1 MASSLSSYLGE
12 IGRHQLLTPEQEL
25 TLGRKVQAM
34 AALQERCRQAGGTGS
49 ACDYSDLE
57 RRTLRLGERAKNQ
70 MITANL
76 RLVVNLAKRYQNKG
90 LDLLDLIQEGTLG
103 LTRAVEKYDPTRGHR
118 FSTYAYWWIRQGLNR
133 ALSTQSR
140 TIRIPVNVNEKLTRL
155 RAAKAR
161 YLQVHGVNPS
171 PAQLARLMAI
181 PLVDVEELL
190 NCELRSVTVSLQG
203 LVKAKS
209 DPSELVDVLPS
220 PEPPPLERA
229 ELAERSA
236 TVWTLLDRA
245 NLTPKERTVVML
257 RFGLDGSHEWRTL
270 AEVEDL
276 LGCELRSVTVSLQGA
291 VRSKAD
297 PSELVDVLPS
307 EEMPPMER
315 AELAERTDS
324 VWKLLE
330 RASLTPKERTVV
342 MLRFGLDGSHEWR
355 TLAEV
360 ARQLDCSREYCRQV
374 VQRALR
380 KLRKTGIES
389 GLVEA

>member
-1 MASSLSSYLGE
+1 MASSLSAYLGE

-34 AALQERCRQAGGTGS
+34 AALQERCRQAGGAGP
-49 ACDYSDLE
+49 ACCYNDLE
-57 RRTLRLGERAKNQ
+57 RRTLRIGERAKNQ

-161 YLQVHGVNPS
+161 LLQANGVMPT
-171 PAQLARLMAI
+171 PAQLAAVMQL
-181 PLVDVEELL
+181 PCGEVEE
-190 NCELRSVTVSLQG
+190 
-203 LVKAKS
+203 
-209 DPSELVDVLPS
+209 
-220 PEPPPLERA
+220 
-229 ELAERSA
+229 
-236 TVWTLLDRA
+236 
-245 NLTPKERTVVML
+245 
-257 RFGLDGSHEWRTL
+257 
-270 AEVEDL
+270 L
-276 LGCELRSVTVSLQGA
+276 LGCELRSVTVSLQG
-291 VRSKAD
+291 VVKSKSD

-307 EEMPPMER
+307 SEMPPLER
-315 AELAERTDS
+315 AELAERVAS
-324 VWKLLE
+324 VWTLLE
-330 RASLTPKERTVV
+330 QANLTPKERTVV

-360 ARQLDCSREYCRQV
+360 ARQLECSREYCRQV

-380 KLRKTGIES
+380 KLRKTGLEA
-389 GLVEA
+389 GLA

>member
-1 MASSLSSYLGE
+1 MASSLSAYLGE

-25 TLGRKVQAM
+25 TLGRRVQAM
-34 AALQERCRQAGGTGS
+34 AQLRERCREAGGNGP
-49 ACDYSDLE
+49 ACAFDDLE
-57 RRTLRLGERAKNQ
+57 RRTLKTGERAKNQ

-140 TIRIPVNVNEKLTRL
+140 TIRIPVNVNEKLTKL

-161 YLQVHGVNPS
+161 LLQANGVAPG
-171 PAQLARLMAI
+171 PAHLARVMDL
-181 PLVDVEELL
+181 PLQEVEDLL
-190 NCELRSVTVSLQG
+190 GCELRSITVSLQG
-203 LVKAKS
+203 VVKSKS

-220 PEPPPLERA
+220 Q
-229 ELAERSA
+229 EL
-236 TVWTLLDRA
+236 
-245 NLTPKERTVVML
+245 
-257 RFGLDGSHEWRTL
+257 
-270 AEVEDL
+270 
-276 LGCELRSVTVSLQGA
+276 
-291 VRSKAD
+291 
-297 PSELVDVLPS
+297 
-307 EEMPPMER
+307 PPMER
-315 AELAERTDS
+315 AELAERTAM
-324 VWKLLE
+324 VWTLLD
-330 RASLTPKERTVV
+330 RANLTAKERRVV
-342 MLRFGLDGSHEWR
+342 MLRFGLDSSHEWR

-360 ARQLDCSREYCRQV
+360 ARHMDCSREYCRQV

-389 GLVEA
+389 GLVEAG

>member
-1 MASSLSSYLGE
+1 MTSSLSSYLGE

-34 AALQERCRQAGGTGS
+34 AALQDRCRLAGGQGP
-49 ACDYSDLE
+49 ACEYSDLE
-57 RRTLRLGERAKNQ
+57 RRTLRQGERAKNQ

-155 RAAKAR
+155 RAAKSR
-161 YLQVHGVNPS
+161 FLQAHGVLPS
-171 PAQLARLMAI
+171 PLQLSRLLDL
-181 PLVDVEELL
+181 PLADVEDLL
-190 NCELRSVTVSLQG
+190 GCELRSVTVSLQG
-203 LVKAKS
+203 VVKSKS
-209 DPSELVDVLPS
+209 EPSELVDVLPS
-220 PEPPPLERA
+220 PEPAPLERA

-236 TVWTLLDRA
+236 SVWTLLDRA

-257 RFGLDGSHEWRTL
+257 RFGLDGSN
-270 AEVEDL
+270 
-276 LGCELRSVTVSLQGA
+276 
-291 VRSKAD
+291 
-297 PSELVDVLPS
+297 
-307 EEMPPMER
+307 
-315 AELAERTDS
+315 
-324 VWKLLE
+324 
-330 RASLTPKERTVV
+330 
-342 MLRFGLDGSHEWR
+342 EWR

-389 GLVEA
+389 GLVEC

>member
-1 MASSLSSYLGE
+1 MVSSLSAFLGE

-34 AALQERCRQAGGTGS
+34 AALTERCTMAGGVGD
-49 ACDYSDLE
+49 ACVYNDE
-57 RRTLRLGERAKNQ
+57 EKRTIKRGEKAKNQ

-76 RLVVNLAKRYQNKG
+76 RLVVNLAKRYQGKG

-140 TIRIPVNVNEKLTRL
+140 TIRIPVNVNEKLTKL

-161 YLQVHGVNPS
+161 LMQSNGLPPS
-171 PAQLARLMAI
+171 AEQLAETM
-181 PLVDVEELL
+181 
-190 NCELRSVTVSLQG
+190 
-203 LVKAKS
+203 K
-209 DPSELVDVLPS
+209 LPIS
-220 PEPPPLERA
+220 
-229 ELAERSA
+229 
-236 TVWTLLDRA
+236 
-245 NLTPKERTVVML
+245 
-257 RFGLDGSHEWRTL
+257 
-270 AEVEDL
+270 EVEDL
-276 LGCELRSVTVSLQGA
+276 LGCELRSVTVSLQG
-291 VRSKAD
+291 VVKSKSD

-307 EEMPPMER
+307 DEIPPMER
-315 AELAERTDS
+315 AEIAERTDS
-324 VWKLLE
+324 AWKLLDN
-330 RASLTPKERTVV
+330 SNLTPKERTIV

-360 ARQLDCSREYCRQV
+360 ARQMNCSREYCRQV

-380 KLRKTGIES
+380 KLRKTSIQQ
-389 GLVEA
+389 GLVEPAH

>member
-34 AALQERCRQAGGTGS
+34 AALQERCRQAGGEGP
-49 ACDYSDLE
+49 ACVYNDLE

-161 YLQVHGVNPS
+161 FLQVHGVNPS
-171 PAQLARLMAI
+171 PSQLATLLEI
-181 PLVDVEELL
+181 PLGDVEDLL
-190 NCELRSVTVSLQG
+190 GCELRSVTVSLQG

-220 PEPPPLERA
+220 PEPAPMERA

-236 TVWTLLDRA
+236 SRGRPGWRCCAAGCGRLMPICRA
-245 NLTPKERTVVML
+245 
-257 RFGLDGSHEWRTL
+257 G
-270 AEVEDL
+270 
-276 LGCELRSVTVSLQGA
+276 
-291 VRSKAD
+291 
-297 PSELVDVLPS
+297 PSTSGPGPMPAGVCRACWPS
-307 EEMPPMER
+307 RP
-315 AELAERTDS
+315 
-324 VWKLLE
+324 
-330 RASLTPKERTVV
+330 
-342 MLRFGLDGSHEWR
+342 
-355 TLAEV
+355 
-360 ARQLDCSREYCRQV
+360 C
-374 VQRALR
+374 
-380 KLRKTGIES
+380 
-389 GLVEA
+389 

>member
-1 MASSLSSYLGE
+1 MASSLSAFLGE

-34 AALQERCRQAGGTGS
+34 VALQERCSQAGGQGPS
-49 ACDYSDLE
+49 CDYDDLE
-57 RRTLRLGERAKNQ
+57 RRTLRLGERAKNH

-76 RLVVNLAKRYQNKG
+76 RLVVNLAKRYQGKG

-140 TIRIPVNVNEKLTRL
+140 TIRIPVNVNEKLTKI

-161 YLQVHGVNPS
+161 YLQSHGTLPS
-171 PAQLARLMAI
+171 PTVLAQLLN
-181 PLVDVEELL
+181 LSKEEVEELL
-190 NCELRSVTVSLQG
+190 TCELRSVTVSLQG
-203 LVKAKS
+203 VVKSKS

-220 PEPPPLERA
+220 SEMPPLERA
-229 ELAERSA
+229 ELAERISV
-236 TVWTLLDRA
+236 VWSLLEQA
-245 NLTPKERTVVML
+245 CLTPKERTVI
-257 RFGLDGSHEWRTL
+257 
-270 AEVEDL
+270 
-276 LGCELRSVTVSLQGA
+276 
-291 VRSKAD
+291 
-297 PSELVDVLPS
+297 
-307 EEMPPMER
+307 
-315 AELAERTDS
+315 
-324 VWKLLE
+324 
-330 RASLTPKERTVV
+330 

-360 ARQLDCSREYCRQV
+360 ARQLGCSREYCRQV

-380 KLRKTGIES
+380 KLRKAGQES
-389 GLVEA
+389 GLILSD

>member
-171 PAQLARLMAI
+171 PAQLASLMAI
-181 PLVDVEELL
+181 PLVEVEELL

-220 PEPPPLERA
+220 PEPPPMERA

-245 NLTPKERTVVML
+245 N
-257 RFGLDGSHEWRTL
+257 
-270 AEVEDL
+270 
-276 LGCELRSVTVSLQGA
+276 
-291 VRSKAD
+291 
-297 PSELVDVLPS
+297 
-307 EEMPPMER
+307 
-315 AELAERTDS
+315 
-324 VWKLLE
+324 
-330 RASLTPKERTVV
+330 LTPKERTVV

>member
-1 MASSLSSYLGE
+1 MASSLSAFLGE

-34 AALQERCRQAGGTGS
+34 AELQERCREAGGSGP
-49 ACDYSDLE
+49 ACDFSELE
-57 RRTLRLGERAKNQ
+57 RRTLKTGERAKNQ

-140 TIRIPVNVNEKLTRL
+140 TIRIPVNVNEKLTKL

-161 YLQVHGVNPS
+161 YLQANGMAPK
-171 PAQLARLMAI
+171 PAHLARMLHL
-181 PLVDVEELL
+181 PLEEVEDLL
-190 NCELRSVTVSLQG
+190 GCELRSITVSLQG
-203 LVKAKS
+203 VVKSKS

-220 PEPPPLERA
+220 PELPPMERA
-229 ELAERSA
+229 ELAERTA

-270 AEVEDL
+270 AEV
-276 LGCELRSVTVSLQGA
+276 
-291 VRSKAD
+291 
-297 PSELVDVLPS
+297 
-307 EEMPPMER
+307 
-315 AELAERTDS
+315 
-324 VWKLLE
+324 
-330 RASLTPKERTVV
+330 
-342 MLRFGLDGSHEWR
+342 
-355 TLAEV
+355 
-360 ARQLDCSREYCRQV
+360 ARQLECSREYCRQV

-389 GLVEA
+389 GLVEVV

>member
-1 MASSLSSYLGE
+1 MSAYLGE

-34 AALQERCRQAGGTGS
+34 AVLQERCREAGGQGP
-49 ACDYSDLE
+49 ACEYDDRE
-57 RRTLRLGERAKNQ
+57 KRVLRLGERAKNQ

-161 YLQVHGVNPS
+161 YLQSHGVSPS
-171 PAQLARLMAI
+171 PKALAGEMQL
-181 PLVDVEELL
+181 P
-190 NCELRSVTVSLQG
+190 
-203 LVKAKS
+203 
-209 DPSELVDVLPS
+209 
-220 PEPPPLERA
+220 
-229 ELAERSA
+229 
-236 TVWTLLDRA
+236 
-245 NLTPKERTVVML
+245 
-257 RFGLDGSHEWRTL
+257 L
-270 AEVEDL
+270 AEVEEL
-276 LGCELRSVTVSLQGA
+276 LGCELRSITVSLQG
-291 VRSKAD
+291 VVKSKAD

-307 EEMPPMER
+307 PELAPMER
-315 AELAERTDS
+315 AELAERSAS

-330 RASLTPKERTVV
+330 SSNLTPKERTVV

-380 KLRKTGIES
+380 KLRKTGIEC